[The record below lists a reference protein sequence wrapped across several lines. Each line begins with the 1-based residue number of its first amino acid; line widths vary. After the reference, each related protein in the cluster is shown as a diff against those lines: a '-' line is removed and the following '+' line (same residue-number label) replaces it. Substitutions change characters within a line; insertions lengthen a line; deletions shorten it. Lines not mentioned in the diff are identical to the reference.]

1 MRQRMGY
8 GALLTVLGATIP
20 FPVAAECLGSCLDG
34 LVATLVSMLVY
45 GVIGIVLLVMLIRAK
60 WRRAG
65 LWSLGGLALL
75 ALGVPL
81 VSQAWVGWTLRGV
94 EALEI
99 VGTPPSM
106 AERTP
111 LLITPDETCQYSACE
126 AVVLG
131 RGAAGVHVVARSA
144 LDGLD
149 LTEATAIA
157 DLPLEFWAG
166 LGGADGQPV
175 RRYLTPD
182 ERKVVA
188 AEVDYLIIANWPYHV
203 SVPGPV
209 DAALRQNP
217 AFAGLASGAVVRLL
231 LAPVQPAGGNLLVA
245 DLRPDVLDLTLTDR
259 ALAIP
264 LAPKNTAAAGNG
276 VVGLDVAAQAIC
288 PNETEAGLQLCRS
301 LLER

>member
-1 MRQRMGY
+1 MRQLRWY
-8 GALLTVLGATIP
+8 GAVLTVLGVMIP
-20 FPVAAECLGSCLDG
+20 IPAAAECLGSCLDG

-65 LWSLGGLALL
+65 VWSLGALAVL

-94 EALEI
+94 EALEV

-111 LLITPDETCQYSACE
+111 LLITPDDACQYSACE
-126 AVVLG
+126 AVVMG
-131 RGAAGVHVVARSA
+131 RGAAGIYVVAKSA
-144 LDGLD
+144 LEGLD

-157 DLPLEFWAG
+157 DLPMEFWAG

-182 ERKVVA
+182 ERKSVA
-188 AEVDYLIIANWPYHV
+188 AEVDYLIITNRPYHV
-203 SVPGPV
+203 SGPGPLE
-209 DAALRQNP
+209 AALRQNP
-217 AFAGLASGAVVRLL
+217 AFEGLASGAAVRLL
-231 LAPVQPAGGNLLVA
+231 LAPVPPAGGSLAMAELS
-245 DLRPDVLDLTLTDR
+245 PDVLDLTLTDR

-264 LAPKNTAAAGNG
+264 LAPKNTTAAGNG
-276 VVGLDVAAQAIC
+276 VVGLDVAVRAIC
-288 PNETEAGLQLCRS
+288 PNETEAGLQLCQS